1 MMFLYDFLIFY
12 NGGKAVLAG
21 LSPYGVYDFNGPYP
35 LAVLFAPL
43 ALLPVPLAYALY
55 LAFSIGM
62 LYRLLRRRMVWALL
76 SFPVLFTLF
85 VGQVDL
91 PLTLGIGAVP
101 WLLPLA
107 IIKPQ
112 VGYVLAPWLVRRF
125 SRQDWIKAAVTGLA
139 FLALCFALRPGWVS
153 EWLAAVPTMQ
163 AYSVR
168 DSNLY
173 YVIPDDWAN
182 LRLALIYGLA
192 ALAWVA
198 AFFLKNKSVSMT
210 TAHLF
215 APLSNIYSASVLVEW
230 IGPWEM
236 AASYLA
242 VALVGGSIHAG
253 MPMYLVGLVILARS
267 YQILPR
273 LRKAL
278 FPTNV
283 KTRQT

>member
-12 NGGKAVLAG
+12 NGGKAVWAG
-21 LSPYGVYDFNGPYP
+21 LSPYGVHDFIGPYP

-43 ALLPVPLAYALY
+43 ALLPMPLAYTLY
-55 LAFSIGM
+55 LGFNIGM
-62 LYRLLRRRMVWALL
+62 LWKLMHKRAVWALL

-91 PLTLGIGAVP
+91 PLALGIGAVP

-112 VGYVLAPWLVRRF
+112 VGFVLAPWLVRRY
-125 SRQDWIKAAVTGLA
+125 SRRDWIKAAVTGLA
-139 FLALCFALRPGWVS
+139 FLALCFVLRPGWVS
-153 EWLAAVPTMQ
+153 EWLAAPPTME
-163 AYSVR
+163 AYSMR
-168 DSNLY
+168 ASNLY
-173 YVIPDDWAN
+173 YIIPDEWID
-182 LRLALIYGLA
+182 LRMVLIYSLA
-192 ALAWVA
+192 ILAWVA
-198 AFFLKNKSVSMT
+198 AFFLKNKSISWT

-215 APLSNIYSASVLVEW
+215 APLSTVYSASVLGEW
-230 IGPWEM
+230 FGPWEM
-236 AASYLA
+236 AATYLA
-242 VALVGGSIHAG
+242 VALAGGAIHEG

-267 YQILPR
+267 LNIVPR

-278 FPTNV
+278 LPNNV